1 MIDCLWP
8 HPHYGFA
15 IRRQSNNQ
23 KLPADGKAV
32 LRMKEAG
39 AKELRHRIPCKYRQT
54 TLDRFRKP
62 IPQMTRLSL
71 LLTLLLVSSTSVVA
85 ADKPAQPPLRALLI
99 TGGCCHDYDAQKEII
114 AKGLQLRA
122 NIDVTVVRQG
132 ESSTNAKIPLYES
145 KDWSKG
151 FDVVIHDECFADVKD
166 QAWVDNIL
174 KPHQDGLPG
183 VVIHCAM
190 HCYRD
195 GRDEWFKFCGVTSR
209 MHGAAYPHGVLNRDA
224 AHPIMSGWGAAWA
237 NPAGELYWIEKVWP
251 TAHPLASAKN
261 RERGTEEVCVWT
273 NEYGEKKT
281 RVFGTT
287 LGHHNETVSDPK
299 FLDLLTRGTL
309 WACGKLDAD
318 HLKSQEPDLNSQV
331 EYVPVNLALNKLATA
346 SSVQAGNEI
355 KNATDGRRASRWCAN
370 GGSFP
375 QWLQV
380 DLGKTTH
387 LTGCRIDW
395 EAPMSPYKYQVEGSD
410 DAKTW
415 KVLVDRSKND
425 KEINAAHEFDATA
438 RYVRIQ
444 CLNATPGHWASLWE
458 LHLFGDEK
466 VKFDPAAAK
475 AEAER
480 AKIADL
486 QIPDG
491 FEATLFAA
499 PPAVN
504 YPTFV
509 AAAPDGTVFVSV
521 DKNGSLDRQPKRG
534 SVVRLRDLDGDGRA
548 DESKLFVA
556 DVDSPRGLVWDHD
569 RLYLMHPPHLSA
581 FIDKD
586 GDGISDEQKILVK
599 NIAFGFKDRPADH
612 TSNGITLGID
622 GWLYLAI
629 GDFGFMEAEGTDGRK
644 LQLRGGGVV
653 RVRPD
658 GTGLELYSNG
668 TRNILEVAVD
678 PLLNGFTRDNTN
690 DGGGWD
696 IRLHHFTGLEDH
708 GYPRLYMN
716 FNDEIIQPLADYGGG
731 SGCGALF
738 LDEPGFP
745 KGFSPALFTA
755 DWGRNIVYRHQ
766 LTPNGATFKA
776 DQSQFVGVNRVTD
789 LDVDANSNIYVASWK
804 GATFNY
810 VGEEVGYLVR
820 VRPKGLRAEP
830 LPDFAKTTNADLA
843 ALLKSPS
850 HRRRLEVQRTLL
862 RRGVDDA
869 TVEQIKAVMLDKS
882 LALPSRVAALFTL
895 KQASGG
901 RQPPGTKSVRDPNRG
916 AGAPRSPGLAEALM
930 DAALRPYAIRAA
942 ADRWDELDP
951 TLLPL
956 LRTNGA
962 GSTDPRTRLELAV
975 VLARFGKADQALPIV
990 EMLSDEDP
998 IVRHTAIQSLI
1009 RLQAAEACFALL
1021 DQTDSETA
1029 RAGALRVLQA
1039 IHQPPV
1045 VEGLIARLGKPSDAR
1060 KRQGLLV
1067 ALCRLHFV
1075 EGTWK
1080 GNSWG
1085 TRPDT
1090 RGPYFQPE
1098 PWSESDK
1105 IAAVLQSELEKSDAD
1120 AATFLTTQL
1129 ARHRL
1134 ELKAGLT
1141 TLIAKAATNDKFVP
1155 AILAQVYRSGQ
1166 LPNEAVLLVTKVAK
1180 AADSAPEL
1188 RTQATVSLLRSG
1200 QTTEESWKAIVTAL
1214 GQLKRQN
1221 ADGEATNVFK
1231 EPPVLN
1237 RHAKSVLSLAK
1248 SDETSLWTDGAL
1260 LLLAEDR
1267 KKQRKSDVRDAAEET
1282 LDAVWSKPAR
1292 RAQLLEAALLFNARN
1307 QDDLVLRGLD
1317 DTDAAVVA
1325 IAKKIADA
1333 WKVTKLSGSTG
1344 PKIASMKPEEVIA
1357 AVQKLQGD
1365 ATRGEGIFLKMNCN
1379 KCHTVKP
1386 DEPIRGPYL
1395 PNVAKT
1401 YKREQ
1406 LTESIVLPSKTIA
1419 QGFVT
1424 NLFEMSDGK
1433 QVTGFVISEADD
1445 VVTIRNNE
1453 GNELKL
1459 KVKDI
1464 EERAKQTISMMP
1476 DGLVKELTVEDLTA
1490 LVTYLESLASRATK

>member
-1 MIDCLWP
+1 
-8 HPHYGFA
+8 
-15 IRRQSNNQ
+15 
-23 KLPADGKAV
+23 
-32 LRMKEAG
+32 
-39 AKELRHRIPCKYRQT
+39 
-54 TLDRFRKP
+54 
-62 IPQMTRLSL
+62 MTRLPL
-71 LLTLLLVSSTSVVA
+71 LLAFLILTQTSLRA
-85 ADKPAQPPLRALLI
+85 ADKPVPPLRALLI

-132 ESSTNAKIPLYES
+132 ESSTTAKIPLYEA
-145 KDWSKG
+145 KEWSQG

-174 KPHQDGLPG
+174 KPHRDGLPG

-209 MHGAAYPHGVLNRDA
+209 MHGAAYPHEVLNRDA

-309 WACGKLDAD
+309 WACGKLDD
-318 HLKSQEPDLNSQV
+318 PSFRSKLKNQELEI
-331 EYVPVNLALNKLATA
+331 EYVPINLALNKPATA
-346 SSVQAGNEI
+346 SSEESSKSNFAKHAVDG
-355 KNATDGRRASRWCAN
+355 KKATRWCAN
-370 GGSFP
+370 GAEP
-375 QWLQV
+375 NEWLQV
-380 DLGKTTH
+380 DLERPKKINGIGLQWESEGTIYRY
-387 LTGCRIDW
+387 RI
-395 EAPMSPYKYQVEGSD
+395 EGSANGTD
-410 DAKTW
+410 W
-415 KVLVDRSKND
+415 KLLVDQSKNEGKQYD
-425 KEINAAHEFDATA
+425 HEFVASNIRFVKVTYLGSNTGA
-438 RYVRIQ
+438 W
-444 CLNATPGHWASLWE
+444 GSLWE
-458 LHLFGDEK
+458 LSVFGDEK
-466 VKFDPAAAK
+466 IKVDPVAAK

-480 AKIADL
+480 SKIADL
-486 QIPDG
+486 QIPDA

-509 AAAPDGTVFVSV
+509 AAAPDGTVYVSV

-586 GDGISDEQKILVK
+586 GDGHSDEQQILVK

-612 TSNGITLGID
+612 TSNGVTLGID

-629 GDFGFMEAEGTDGRK
+629 GDFGFLEAEGTDGRK

-658 GTGLELYSNG
+658 GTGLELYSRG

-731 SGCGALF
+731 SGCGAMF

-745 KGFSPALFTA
+745 KSFSPALFTA
-755 DWGRNIVYRHQ
+755 DWGRNIVFRHQ
-766 LTPNGATFKA
+766 LTPHGATFKA
-776 DQSQFVGVNRVTD
+776 DQSQFLGVTRVTD

-804 GATFNY
+804 GATFTY

-820 VRPKGLRAEP
+820 VRPKGFRAEP
-830 LPDFAKTTNADLA
+830 LPDFAKVTNADLV

-850 HRRRLEVQRTLL
+850 HRRRLEAQRTLL
-862 RRGVDDA
+862 RRAVDDA
-869 TVEQIKAVMLDKS
+869 TVEQLKTVMFDKAVP
-882 LALPSRVAALFTL
+882 LPSRVAALFTL
-895 KQASGG
+895 KQANQRASAPG
-901 RQPPGTKSVRDPNRG
+901 RVGDSESRPGANALRLTERSVVML
-916 AGAPRSPGLAEALM
+916 SEALA
-930 DAALRPYAIRAA
+930 DSALRPYAIRAV

-951 TLLPL
+951 KLLPIIQSS
-956 LRTNGA
+956 A
-962 GSTDPRTRLELAV
+962 VGSSDPRTRLELAV
-975 VLARFGKADQALPIV
+975 ALARFGKSDQAQPLV
-990 EMLSDEDP
+990 KWLADEDP
-998 IVRHTAIQSLI
+998 VVRHTAIQSLI
-1009 RLQAAEACFALL
+1009 HLQAAEPCFALL
-1021 DQTDSETA
+1021 DQTDSDVA
-1029 RAGALRVLQA
+1029 RAGAIRALQS
-1039 IHQPPV
+1039 IHQSQV
-1045 VEGLIARLGKPSDAR
+1045 VEGLIARLGKEADTN
-1060 KRQGLLV
+1060 KRRGLLV

-1098 PWSESDK
+1098 AWAESDK
-1105 IAAVLQSELEKSDAD
+1105 IAAVLQSELERSDAE
-1120 AATFLTTQL
+1120 AAMFLTTQL
-1129 ARHRL
+1129 ARHRV

-1141 TLIAKAATNDKFVP
+1141 TLIARAKTDDKFIP
-1155 AILAQVYRSGQ
+1155 AVLAQVYRSGQ
-1166 LPNEAVLLVTKVAK
+1166 LPNEALALVTRIAS
-1180 AADSAPEL
+1180 ASDSPSDL
-1188 RTQATVSLLRSG
+1188 RTQAAVSLLKSG
-1200 QTTEESWKAIVTAL
+1200 PTTEESWKTIVTAL
-1214 GQLKRQN
+1214 GHLRQRN
-1221 ADGEATNVFK
+1221 ADSEVTNAFK
-1231 EPPVLN
+1231 EPATLN

-1248 SDETSLWTDGAL
+1248 ADDASLWTDGAL

-1267 KKQRKSDVRDAAEET
+1267 KKQRKTDIRDAAEET
-1282 LDAVWSKPAR
+1282 LDAVWSKPTR
-1292 RAQLLEAALLFNARN
+1292 RVQLLEAALLFNART
-1307 QDDLVLRGLD
+1307 QDDLVLRGLED
-1317 DTDAAVVA
+1317 KDAAVVA
-1325 IAKKIADA
+1325 IAKKLADA

-1344 PKIASMKPEEVIA
+1344 PKIATMKPEEVIA
-1357 AVQKLQGD
+1357 AVQKLKGD
-1365 ATRGEGIFLKMNCN
+1365 AARGEGLFLKLNCN

-1433 QVTGFVISEADD
+1433 QIIGFVISEAAD
-1445 VVTIRNNE
+1445 VVIIRNHE

-1459 KVKDI
+1459 RVADI
-1464 EERAKQTISMMP
+1464 EERAKQTLSIMP
-1476 DGLVKELTVEDLTA
+1476 DGLAKDLTVEDLAA
-1490 LVTYLESLASRATK
+1490 LVTYLETLAARATK